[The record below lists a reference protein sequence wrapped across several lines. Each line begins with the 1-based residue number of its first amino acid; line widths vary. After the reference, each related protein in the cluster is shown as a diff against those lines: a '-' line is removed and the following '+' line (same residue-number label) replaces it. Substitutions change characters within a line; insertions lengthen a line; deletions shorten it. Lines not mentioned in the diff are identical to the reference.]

1 MTMPMITSTPVY
13 CSSISVLLDWRGSA
27 LGIVLTKLE
36 MFSPTSPYEKGW
48 QQRLRN
54 VAVVE

>member
-1 MTMPMITSTPVY
+1 MPMITSTPVY

-36 MFSPTSPYEKGW
+36 MFSPTPPYEKGW